1 MPFTRKFLSGAY
13 SLSRGDWNVNQ
24 ELKFSLQIFKNIMN
38 KGMMFYF
45 KGSLGR
51 VVTEVREGFYQQT
64 TALYS

>member
-1 MPFTRKFLSGAY
+1 M
-13 SLSRGDWNVNQ
+13 NQ
-24 ELKFSLQIFKNIMN
+24 ELKFSLQIFKNIMK